1 MHPDTRKTVRQIAI
15 ENPASVRVFESLGI
29 DYCCGGRRPL
39 EEACQL
45 ANVPLERAVALLAEC
60 GREVTPGDE
69 DWNAAGVGALVEH
82 IVTAHHAF
90 IRSET
95 PRLTALANKVVQAH
109 GERHPELLAIRD
121 HFRALTEELAAH
133 MNKEENILFP
143 FVTAMATA
151 AQEGRPA
158 PAACFDSVE
167 APISRM
173 LADHD
178 DAGALLAKIRELS
191 GNFVAPSNA
200 CPSYKG
206 LYHGLEEFERN
217 LHRHVHLEN
226 NILFPRAVEL
236 EQSAAVYVRV

>member
-1 MHPDTRKTVRQIAI
+1 MNPESNPTVRQIAI
-15 ENPASVRVFESLGI
+15 ENPAAVRVFESLGI

-39 EEACQL
+39 EEACRL

-60 GREVTPGDE
+60 GKQVAPGDE
-69 DWNAAGVGALVEH
+69 DWNAAGLGALIEH
-82 IVTAHHAF
+82 IVAAHHAF
-90 IRSET
+90 VRSET

-121 HFRALTEELAAH
+121 HFQAITEELSAH

-143 FVTAMATA
+143 YLTAMETA
-151 AQEGRPA
+151 VREGRPA
-158 PAACFDSVE
+158 PIACFDSVE
-167 APISRM
+167 TPISRM

-178 DAGALLAKIRELS
+178 DAGALLARIRTLS
-191 GNFVAPSNA
+191 ADFQAPANA

-206 LYHGLEEFERN
+206 LYHGLEEFERD